1 MKYKEGQKVYVWRGD
16 IEDEIQEAT
25 ITGYFGKAF
34 LGEDVYEFEYND
46 MKAMSGAGES
56 DIFETLQKA
65 QLAKFKM
72 AKTIRE
78 IFIEL
83 EKTMAHKLEKTMAH
97 KMEIIMT
104 KEMKKLLPE

>member
-16 IEDEIQEAT
+16 IKAEIIEAT
-25 ITGYFGKAF
+25 ITGYSGKASF
-34 LGEDVYEFEYND
+34 DEDVYEFEYND

-72 AKTIRE
+72 AKVIRE
-78 IFIEL
+78 YIFEL
-83 EKTMAHKLEKTMAH
+83 EKLMAYNKE
-97 KMEIIMT
+97 IMT

>member
-16 IEDEIQEAT
+16 IKGEIKEAT
-25 ITGYFGKAF
+25 ITGYSGKASF
-34 LGEDVYEFEYND
+34 GEDVYEFEYNE
-46 MKAMSGAGES
+46 MRAMSGAGES

-78 IFIEL
+78 YIFEL
-83 EKTMAHKLEKTMAH
+83 EKLMAYNKE
-97 KMEIIMT
+97 IMT

>member
-16 IEDEIQEAT
+16 IEDEIREAT
-25 ITGYFGKAF
+25 ITGYLGKASF
-34 LGEDVYEFEYND
+34 CEDVYEFDYYINK
-46 MKAMSGAGES
+46 MRASSGAGES

-83 EKTMAHKLEKTMAH
+83 EKMMAH
-97 KMEIIMT
+97 KMEIMT

>member
-16 IEDEIQEAT
+16 IKDEILKAT
-25 ITGYFGKAF
+25 ITGYSGKASF
-34 LGEDVYEFEYND
+34 GEDVYEFEYND

-78 IFIEL
+78 YFFEF
-83 EKTMAHKLEKTMAH
+83 EKLMAHNKE
-97 KMEIIMT
+97 IMT
-104 KEMKKLLPE
+104 KEMKKLLPK

>member
-25 ITGYFGKAF
+25 ITGYLGKASF
-34 LGEDVYEFEYND
+34 GEDVYEFEYND

-65 QLAKFKM
+65 QHAKFKM

-83 EKTMAHKLEKTMAH
+83 EKMMAH

>member
-16 IEDEIQEAT
+16 IKGEIKEAT
-25 ITGYFGKAF
+25 ITGYSGKASF
-34 LGEDVYEFEYND
+34 GEDVYEFEYND

-72 AKTIRE
+72 AKEIRE
-78 IFIEL
+78 YIIEL
-83 EKTMAHKLEKTMAH
+83 EKLMAYNKE
-97 KMEIIMT
+97 IMT